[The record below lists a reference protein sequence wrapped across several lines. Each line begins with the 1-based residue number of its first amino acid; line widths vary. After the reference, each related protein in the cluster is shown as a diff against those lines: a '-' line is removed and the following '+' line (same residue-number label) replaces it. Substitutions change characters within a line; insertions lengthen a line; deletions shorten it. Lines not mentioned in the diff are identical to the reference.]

1 MLILIQKINF
11 TQMKKILYL
20 FLISCLLVSCED
32 FLDTTN
38 LIKKDTSNYPR
49 TTSDASELLTGVYS
63 ILGRPDPLSSSFMTS
78 ELMSDDR
85 FGGGGPDDRS
95 CKAIDQFKKS
105 SDDMFDNSWRAYYF
119 GVFRSNFLLSKLDII
134 KWDSI
139 TTRNKI
145 EGQVRFLRA
154 YFYFDLSRMFGEIP
168 LVITPDPVNL
178 PKSPASKTYAVIASD
193 LKASIEMLPA
203 VKYQDINQKTDQ
215 GRITKWA
222 AEALMARVFLFY
234 TGYYQTQTLPL
245 TDGSEIT
252 KQQVVGWLTD
262 CIENSG
268 HGLIPDFRNI
278 WAYTYVKDYKYNTDN
293 GLSWVGD
300 GSKETV
306 FAIKYSALAN
316 DWASPQ
322 QKSNQYCLYF
332 GLRGQPLGNKNTYP
346 FGVGWGM
353 GTVNPKIWQE
363 WDNSDI
369 RKKASILNAAD
380 NTEIKSYIKGGDN
393 LLDETMYWNK
403 KYIPINVWKDS
414 TKTSVQNFSYQLY
427 PMTGTDYMRDN
438 IEDLII
444 IRFSDVLLMAAE
456 LGAPNAQG
464 YLDNVRSRVA
474 LASVP
479 ATLENIKKERR
490 FELAFEGVR
499 YYDLLRWKD
508 ESLITTNQTDIPIFN
523 RKLPSKKSI
532 VFRPETGGFLP
543 VPQTEIDLSN
553 GVLIQNPGWVGS
565 DYNLQ

>member
-1 MLILIQKINF
+1 
-11 TQMKKILYL
+11 MKKILYL
-20 FLISCLLVSCED
+20 FLISSLLVSCED

-38 LIKKDTSNYPR
+38 LTKKDTSNYPR
-49 TTSDASELLTGVYS
+49 STSDASELLTGVYS

-105 SDDMFDNSWRAYYF
+105 SDDMFDNCWKGYYF

-139 TTRNKI
+139 STRNKI
-145 EGQVRFLRA
+145 EGEARFLRA

-168 LVITPDPVNL
+168 LVIRPETSNI
-178 PKSPASKTYAVIASD
+178 PKSPAVKTYSVIASD
-193 LKASIEMLPA
+193 LKASIELLPS
-203 VKYQDINQKTDQ
+203 VKYQDINQKKDL

-245 TDGSEIT
+245 PDGSEIT
-252 KQQVVGWLTD
+252 KQQVIAWITD

-268 HGLIPDFRNI
+268 HGLVSDFRNI
-278 WAYTYVKDYKYNTDN
+278 WAYSYVSDYKYTADN

-306 FAIKYSALAN
+306 FAIKYSSLAN
-316 DWASPQ
+316 DWSSPQ

-332 GLRGQPLGNKNTYP
+332 GLRGQPLGNINTFPY
-346 FGVGWGM
+346 GVGWGM
-353 GTVNPKIWQE
+353 GTVNPKIWNE
-363 WDNSDI
+363 WDDNDP
-369 RKKASILNAAD
+369 RKKGSILNAAD
-380 NTEIKSYIKGGDN
+380 KSELKSYVKGGDN
-393 LLDETMYWNK
+393 LLEETMYWNK
-403 KYIPINVWKDS
+403 KYMPINVWKND

-456 LGAPNAQG
+456 LGAPNAQN
-464 YLDNVRSRVA
+464 YLDNVRTRVG

-479 ATLENIKKERR
+479 VTLENIKKERR

-523 RKLPSKKSI
+523 RKLAAKKSV

-565 DYNLQ
+565 DNNLQ